1 MPICIISAF
10 YTLMRYA
17 YQKKHKMI
25 DEQSARDETLAAS
38 RFFFPWK
45 ALRLC
50 RKANFELLKNQWQM
64 DVVTRIFRLG
74 IITITSFEHCM
85 GEKVFFL
92 GFDRKPQKFF
102 FCEL

>member
-50 RKANFELLKNQWQM
+50 RKLVSNFWRTNDKWMLL
-64 DVVTRIFRLG
+64 LEYSG
-74 IITITSFEHCM
+74 SASS
-85 GEKVFFL
+85 L
-92 GFDRKPQKFF
+92 
-102 FCEL
+102 